1 MYYHWFTRRIHPHR
15 QMSKIGSMSAGDLRT
30 LAWARLGA
38 TIRGAGSGR
47 PGAQL
52 MGEGAS
58 GRTAAKYRNVSG
70 FRWTAGYLQGR

>member
-1 MYYHWFTRRIHPHR
+1 MRTGH
-15 QMSKIGSMSAGDLRT
+15 LRA

-38 TIRGAGSGR
+38 AIRGAGSGR